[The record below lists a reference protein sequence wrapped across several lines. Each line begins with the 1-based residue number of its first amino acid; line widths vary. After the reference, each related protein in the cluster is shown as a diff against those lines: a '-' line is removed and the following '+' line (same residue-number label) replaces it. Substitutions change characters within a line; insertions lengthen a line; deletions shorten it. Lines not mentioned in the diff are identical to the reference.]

1 MFCKEIS
8 YEDYNGV
15 QQKRK
20 CWFHLTKAEI
30 MEWMTTNGSYTM
42 ADVLDKMVEANRVKD
57 IIGSTRELIYRSY
70 GEKSLDGQRFIK
82 SKEVKDAFMET
93 EAYSVLFMELITDAN
108 AAAEFVTRIIPKDMA
123 AEVEKIMATGEG
135 IPENL
140 KEYVGPTLVQ
150 KA

>member
-15 QQKRK
+15 PQKRK

-30 MEWMTTNGSYTM
+30 MEWMTTNGNYTM
-42 ADVLDKMVEANRVKD
+42 QDVLEKMVEANRGKD
-57 IIGSTRELIYRSY
+57 IIDSTKELIYRSY

-93 EAYSVLFMELITDAN
+93 EAYSELFMELITN
-108 AAAEFVTRIIPKDMA
+108 AESAAQFVTGIIPKDMA

-140 KEYVGPTLVQ
+140 KEYVGPTLV
-150 KA
+150 KG